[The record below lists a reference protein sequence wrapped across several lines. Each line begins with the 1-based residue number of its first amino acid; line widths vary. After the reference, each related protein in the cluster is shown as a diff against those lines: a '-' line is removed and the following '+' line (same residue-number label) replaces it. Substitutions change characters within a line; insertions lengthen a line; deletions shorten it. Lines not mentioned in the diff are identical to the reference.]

1 MRRRSALISG
11 IAALASGTA
20 ALIYAFWWRKH
31 PSACPY
37 GLHVLIELPRPF
49 LTRARLRGILT
60 PQPGERVLE
69 VGPGTGY
76 YSLRV
81 AEWLRP
87 GGTLYVLDVQEQM
100 LDHLMRRAKERGVEN
115 IVPTMADARDLPY
128 SDDNFDA
135 AFLTLVLGEIPDQDG
150 ALSELRRVLKPGG
163 HLVVGELFPDFHM
176 VPFRTLQKRAE
187 AVGFRFERR
196 LGSALGYF
204 ARFRAP

>member
-11 IAALASGTA
+11 IAALVSGV
-20 ALIYAFWWRKH
+20 LIYALWWRKH

-37 GLHVLIELPRPF
+37 GLHVLIEVPRPF
-49 LTRARLRGILT
+49 LTRARLREILS
-60 PQPGERVLE
+60 PRPGERILE

-87 GGTLYVLDVQEQM
+87 GGTLYVLDVQQRM
-100 LDHLMRRAKERGVEN
+100 LDHLKRRAEERSVEN
-115 IVPTMADARDLPY
+115 IVPTRADARALPY
-128 SDDNFDA
+128 TDDTFDA
-135 AFLTLVLGEIPDQDG
+135 AYLTLVLGEIPDQDAG
-150 ALSELRRVLKPGG
+150 LSELKRVLKPGG
-163 HLVVGELFPDFHM
+163 RLVVGELFPDFHM
-176 VPFRTLQKRAE
+176 VPFRTLQKQAA

-204 ARFRAP
+204 ARIRAP

>member
-1 MRRRSALISG
+1 
-11 IAALASGTA
+11 
-20 ALIYAFWWRKH
+20 
-31 PSACPY
+31 
-37 GLHVLIELPRPF
+37 LIELPRPF

-60 PQPGERVLE
+60 TQPGERVLE
-69 VGPGTGY
+69 IGPGTGY

-87 GGTLYVLDVQEQM
+87 GGTLYVLDIQQQM

-115 IVPTMADARDLPY
+115 IVPTTADARDLPY
-128 SDDNFDA
+128 PDDNFDA
-135 AFLTLVLGEIPDQDG
+135 AYLTLVLGEIPDQDA

-163 HLVVGELFPDFHM
+163 HLVVGEMFPDFHM
-176 VPFRTLQKRAE
+176 VTFRTLQKRAE

-204 ARFRAP
+204 ARFRVL